1 LCEKQ
6 LDKVCEQ
13 SENLKTK
20 RRSTMW
26 ETHYT

>member
-6 LDKVCEQ
+6 IDKVCEE

-20 RRSTMW
+20 RRSTRW
-26 ETHYT
+26 

>member
-20 RRSTMW
+20 RRSTKC
-26 ETHYT
+26 

>member
-6 LDKVCEQ
+6 FDKVCEE

-20 RRSTMW
+20 RRSTRC
-26 ETHYT
+26 